1 MLKLYAKYQPFY
13 ILFPP
18 CVFRAATRAIEMK
31 VKKNQKK
38 ELGLLFGNYLN
49 SQRIIQSNCRIAG
62 IVVINEIFVI
72 FIVSFSPSEKLFR
85 TTKSQPHQIKNSNI
99 FN

>member
-1 MLKLYAKYQPFY
+1 
-13 ILFPP
+13 LFPP

-72 FIVSFSPSEKLFR
+72 FIVSFSPSEKTFSHYK
-85 TTKSQPHQIKNSNI
+85 KSAASDKK
-99 FN
+99 FKYF